1 MWTKDGLGI
10 AHEEGRLEFERPQAG
25 RAKLGLQ
32 VFADRINW
40 LAEDCGIGSWKARR
54 GVIDEHQVTST
65 APGEISSV
73 HATSRVGALY
83 MRHAIETAS
92 RIGESSLSRMTRPGA
107 PVSSTGREVT
117 RSGV

>member
-40 LAEDCGIGSWKARR
+40 LARIAESAPGRR
-54 GVIDEHQVTST
+54 GAELLTSIKSP
-65 APGEISSV
+65 APPPEK
-73 HATSRVGALY
+73 
-83 MRHAIETAS
+83 
-92 RIGESSLSRMTRPGA
+92 SLQFTLQA
-107 PVSSTGREVT
+107 E
-117 RSGV
+117 